1 MTDVDVTAG
10 VGYVCRICGNEQTV
24 RVYPVVRDDGAT
36 VDTDSRHRLVQA
48 GCPRCGE
55 RRTHVAAV
63 TLAGRGEKDA
73 ALGVALDGGT
83 ADRTLTLDGDGLE
96 VPADVDVSDGVV
108 FRARGATVDV
118 KPRGADRD
126 RYPLIDRRS
135 LEADGRRVVNE
146 GIGIREV
153 TVKPYGEDAR
163 TYRVEV
169 AEDGGDGR

>member
-83 ADRTLTLDGDGLE
+83 ADRTLTLDGDGWRFRRTPTSPTASCSA
-96 VPADVDVSDGVV
+96 PA
-108 FRARGATVDV
+108 A
-118 KPRGADRD
+118 
-126 RYPLIDRRS
+126 RRS
-135 LEADGRRVVNE
+135 
-146 GIGIREV
+146 
-153 TVKPYGEDAR
+153 T
-163 TYRVEV
+163 
-169 AEDGGDGR
+169 